1 MEVMMFAILEALA
14 VGISIAL
21 IFSVIFGFIAFMRYL
36 NYKEKTALKDYGQS
50 RQKEASHE

>member
-1 MEVMMFAILEALA
+1 MFAILEALA